1 VKRFPCLSR
10 FSFLKL
16 SQEKAMEVSLK
27 TEQRRSHSAVSSVR
41 PWMRRAEG
49 YRGIC
54 NLKPCLDVPVKPRRP
69 PSLPLICEVF
79 PNHSSFSVLRVT
91 SMASAI
97 HFKNLNRYLWLLFV
111 PILVFGACARHVPP
125 SRILSLPETERVKGS
140 KPYVVNGVRYYP
152 LPDAYGFVQYGKAS
166 WYGKKFHGR
175 PTSSGQIY
183 NMYRKTAAHKLLP
196 LDTMV
201 KVTNLTNQKTVILP
215 INDRGP
221 FVKGRIIDLSYGA
234 AKDLDMIGPGVVD
247 VKVEALAREVG
258 SVKGRDGFT
267 PLIEVQDFRH
277 GQFTIQVG
285 AFENQ
290 QNALKL
296 AERLR
301 GSIDQVSVT
310 VFEDENGKIFH
321 RVQVSRCETLDQAE
335 AMEKK
340 LEAMGYADAFK
351 VRMEDPR

>member
-1 VKRFPCLSR
+1 MKKS
-10 FSFLKL
+10 
-16 SQEKAMEVSLK
+16 
-27 TEQRRSHSAVSSVR
+27 
-41 PWMRRAEG
+41 
-49 YRGIC
+49 
-54 NLKPCLDVPVKPRRP
+54 
-69 PSLPLICEVF
+69 
-79 PNHSSFSVLRVT
+79 
-91 SMASAI
+91 
-97 HFKNLNRYLWLLFV
+97 LWLLFV
-111 PILVFGACARHVPP
+111 PILVLGACARHVPP
-125 SRILSLPETERVKGS
+125 SRIVTLPETERARGA

-152 LPDAYGFVQYGKAS
+152 LPDAYGFVEYGKAS
-166 WYGKKFHGR
+166 WYGKDFHGR

-183 NMYRKTAAHKLLP
+183 NMYGRTAAHKLLP

-201 KVTNLTNQKTVILP
+201 KVTNLRNQKTVILP
-215 INDRGP
+215 VNDRGP

-234 AKDLDMIGPGVVD
+234 AKDLDMIGQGVVD

-267 PLIEVQDFRH
+267 PLIEVEDFRR

-301 GSIDQVSVT
+301 GSLDEVNVT
-310 VFEDENGKIFH
+310 VYKDENGKIFH
-321 RVQVSRCETLDQAE
+321 RVQVSKCETLDQAE

-340 LEAMGYADAFK
+340 LEAMGYPDAFK